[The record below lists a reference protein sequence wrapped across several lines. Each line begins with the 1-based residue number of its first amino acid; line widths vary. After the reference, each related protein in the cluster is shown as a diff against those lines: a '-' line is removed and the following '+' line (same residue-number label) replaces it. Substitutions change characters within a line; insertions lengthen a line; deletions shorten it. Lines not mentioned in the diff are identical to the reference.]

1 MQILI
6 YILKRILQTI
16 PLLIIVSLI
25 SFFIIRLSPVDPL
38 AELRLNPSV
47 SKETL
52 QKETERLGLDKPIIV
67 QYGKWAK
74 SFVKGDLGVTSNGEQ
89 VSTKL
94 KERIPNTLLLTVVVI
109 FLSWTVGVPLG
120 ILAAVNWKTPFDR
133 ILTVLTSIGMAI
145 PSFFFAVLLLIFAVK
160 TGWFPVGGLTSSNFL
175 DMTFPQ
181 KVWDITHHLVL
192 PVTVLF
198 TLSLAGLQRQMR
210 GNLLD
215 VLDSDYVKFARAKGL
230 SEFKVI
236 FKHALRN
243 AVNPLITL
251 LGFEFA
257 GLLSGAA
264 LTEYVFQYPGL
275 GRLILEAVLKSDINL
290 VMASLMM
297 GTIMLIVGNLL
308 ADMAGTAAQEPVFY
322 RKPAVRGF
330 GDRKQIRQY
339 CRCRSQ
345 VYSGETFLYV
355 GRGRIQERGGV
366 ASGEDECRGGQQA
379 AEDR

>member
-1 MQILI
+1 MQILK
-6 YILKRILQTI
+6 YIIKRILQSI
-16 PLLIIVSLI
+16 PLLSLVSII

-47 SKETL
+47 SQETL
-52 QKETERLGLDKPIIV
+52 QKETQRLGLDKPIII
-67 QYGKWAK
+67 QYAKWAK
-74 SFVKGDLGVTSNGEQ
+74 SFVKGDLGITSNGER

-94 KERIPNTLLLTVVVI
+94 KERIPNTLLLTTIVI
-109 FLSWTVGVPLG
+109 FLTWIVGIPLG
-120 ILAAVNWKTPFDR
+120 VIAALRWKSKTDR
-133 ILTVLTSIGMAI
+133 VLTVLTSIGMAI

-160 TGWFPVGGLTSSNFL
+160 TGWFPVGGLTSSDFL
-175 DMTFPQ
+175 EKSFWG
-181 KVWDITHHLVL
+181 KFWDIAHHLVL

-230 SEFKVI
+230 SEFDVI
-236 FKHALRN
+236 VKHALTN
-243 AVNPLITL
+243 ALNPMITL

-275 GRLILEAVLKSDINL
+275 GRLILEAVMRSDINL

-297 GTIMLIVGNLL
+297 GAIMLILGNLI
-308 ADMAGTAAQEPVFY
+308 ADLLLIITDP
-322 RKPAVRGF
+322 R
-330 GDRKQIRQY
+330 IR
-339 CRCRSQ
+339 RSN
-345 VYSGETFLYV
+345 V
-355 GRGRIQERGGV
+355 
-366 ASGEDECRGGQQA
+366 
-379 AEDR
+379 

>member
-1 MQILI
+1 MDII
-6 YILKRILQTI
+6 KYILKRIIQTI

-47 SKETL
+47 SQETL
-52 QKETERLGLDKPIIV
+52 EREAQRLGLDKPVIV

-74 SFVKGDLGVTSNGEQ
+74 PFIKGDLGITSNGEQ
-89 VSTKL
+89 VSAKL

-109 FLSWTVGVPLG
+109 FLTWVCGIPLG
-120 ILAAVNWKTPFDR
+120 ILAALKRKTPFDR

-145 PSFFFAVLLLIFAVK
+145 PSFFFAVLLLIFAVR
-160 TGWFPVGGLTSSNFL
+160 TGWFPVGGLTGANFA
-175 DMTFPQ
+175 DMGLFSQ
-181 KVWDITHHLVL
+181 IKDIAHHLFL
-192 PVTVLF
+192 PVVVLF

-210 GNLLD
+210 ANMLD

-230 SEFKVI
+230 SENQVI
-236 FKHALRN
+236 YKHALRN

-297 GTIMLIVGNLL
+297 GAIMLVAGNLI
-308 ADMAGTAAQEPVFY
+308 ADILLIITDP
-322 RKPAVRGF
+322 R
-330 GDRKQIRQY
+330 IRVK
-339 CRCRSQ
+339 S
-345 VYSGETFLYV
+345 
-355 GRGRIQERGGV
+355 
-366 ASGEDECRGGQQA
+366 
-379 AEDR
+379 

>member
-1 MQILI
+1 MQMLI

-38 AELRLNPSV
+38 AELKLNPSV

-74 SFVKGDLGVTSNGEQ
+74 SFIKGDLGITSNGER
-89 VSTKL
+89 VSSKL
-94 KERIPNTLLLTVVVI
+94 KERIPNTLLLTVIVI
-109 FLSWTVGVPLG
+109 FLTWVVGVPLG
-120 ILAAVNWKTPFDR
+120 ILAAIKWKTPFDR
-133 ILTVLTSIGMAI
+133 ILTVLTSVGMAI

-160 TGWFPVGGLTSSNFL
+160 TGWFPIGGLTSSNF
-175 DMTFPQ
+175 MEMSFGQ
-181 KVWDITHHLVL
+181 KVWDITRHLVL

-198 TLSLAGLQRQMR
+198 TISLAGLQRQMR
-210 GNLLD
+210 ANLLD

-243 AVNPLITL
+243 AINPMITL

-297 GTIMLIVGNLL
+297 GAIMLIAGNLI
-308 ADMAGTAAQEPVFY
+308 ADILLIMSDP
-322 RKPAVRGF
+322 R
-330 GDRKQIRQY
+330 IR
-339 CRCRSQ
+339 
-345 VYSGETFLYV
+345 ET
-355 GRGRIQERGGV
+355 GG
-366 ASGEDECRGGQQA
+366 CQA
-379 AEDR
+379 

>member
-1 MQILI
+1 MQILL

-16 PLLIIVSLI
+16 PLLIIVSI
-25 SFFIIRLSPVDPL
+25 VSFFIIRLSPVDPL

-52 QKETERLGLDKPIIV
+52 QRETERLGLDKPIIV

-74 SFVKGDLGVTSNGEQ
+74 SFIKGDLGVTSNGEQ
-89 VSTKL
+89 VSAKL
-94 KERIPNTLLLTVVVI
+94 KERIPNTLFLTVIVI
-109 FLSWTVGVPLG
+109 FLTWVAGIPLG
-120 ILAAVNWKTPFDR
+120 VAAALNWKTPFDR
-133 ILTVLTSIGMAI
+133 MMTVLTSIGMAI

-160 TGWFPVGGLTSSNFL
+160 TGWFPVGGLTCTNFNELSFGGKIL
-175 DMTFPQ
+175 DLA
-181 KVWDITHHLVL
+181 HHLFL

-198 TLSLAGLQRQMR
+198 TISLAGLQRQMR
-210 GNLLD
+210 ANLLD

-236 FKHALRN
+236 YKHALRN
-243 AVNPLITL
+243 AINPMITL

-297 GTIMLIVGNLL
+297 GAIMLVLGNLI
-308 ADMAGTAAQEPVFY
+308 ADILLIITDP
-322 RKPAVRGF
+322 R
-330 GDRKQIRQY
+330 IR
-339 CRCRSQ
+339 
-345 VYSGETFLYV
+345 
-355 GRGRIQERGGV
+355 
-366 ASGEDECRGGQQA
+366 DK
-379 AEDR
+379 

>member
-1 MQILI
+1 MQIMI
-6 YILKRILQTI
+6 YILKRIFQTI
-16 PLLIIVSLI
+16 PLLIIVSLL

-38 AELRLNPSV
+38 AELKLNPSV

-52 QKETERLGLDKPIIV
+52 QAETQRLGLDKPIIV
-67 QYGKWAK
+67 QYAKWAK
-74 SFVKGDLGVTSNGEQ
+74 SFIKGDLGVTSAGEK
-89 VSTKL
+89 VSSKL
-94 KERIPNTLLLTVVVI
+94 KERIPNTLLLTIIVI
-109 FLSWTVGVPLG
+109 FMSWTVGVPLG
-120 ILAAVNWKTPFDR
+120 IVAAVNWKTPFDR
-133 ILTVLTSIGMAI
+133 FLTVLTSIGMAI

-160 TGWFPVGGLTSSNFL
+160 TGWFPVGGLTSSNYSEMTLLNKFL
-175 DMTFPQ
+175 D
-181 KVWDITHHLVL
+181 IAHHLVL

-215 VLDSDYVKFARAKGL
+215 VLDSDYVKFARAKGV

-297 GTIMLIVGNLL
+297 GAVMLIAGNLI
-308 ADMAGTAAQEPVFY
+308 ADILLIITDP
-322 RKPAVRGF
+322 R
-330 GDRKQIRQY
+330 IRE
-339 CRCRSQ
+339 
-345 VYSGETFLYV
+345 G
-355 GRGRIQERGGV
+355 
-366 ASGEDECRGGQQA
+366 A
-379 AEDR
+379 

>member
-1 MQILI
+1 MQIIL

-16 PLLIIVSLI
+16 PLLIIVSLL

-52 QKETERLGLDKPIIV
+52 QAETQRLGLDKPIIV

-74 SFVKGDLGVTSNGEQ
+74 SFIKGDLGVTSNGEK

-94 KERIPNTLLLTVVVI
+94 KERIPNTLLLTVIVI
-109 FLSWTVGVPLG
+109 FLSWIVGVPLG
-120 ILAAVNWKTPFDR
+120 IIAAVNWKTSFDR
-133 ILTVLTSIGMAI
+133 ILTVITSIGMAI

-160 TGWFPVGGLTSSNFL
+160 TGWFPIGGLTSSNYIEMSLGQKIL
-175 DMTFPQ
+175 D
-181 KVWDITHHLVL
+181 ISHHLIL

-198 TLSLAGLQRQMR
+198 TLSLASLQRQMR

-230 SEFKVI
+230 SEFQVV

-297 GTIMLIVGNLL
+297 GAVMLIVGNLI
-308 ADMAGTAAQEPVFY
+308 ADILLIITDPRIREG
-322 RKPAVRGF
+322 AV
-330 GDRKQIRQY
+330 
-339 CRCRSQ
+339 
-345 VYSGETFLYV
+345 
-355 GRGRIQERGGV
+355 
-366 ASGEDECRGGQQA
+366 
-379 AEDR
+379 